1 MRKSARLVTTAGVTV
16 LGLTAMS
23 GMAQADT
30 GGLKLPVDL
39 TGPLAK
45 TGPLGKT
52 VDKTVDGVVK
62 QTTSGTR
69 HSAGSGLHVSLPLD
83 LRLGAPSRR
92 SGKHPAPA
100 VHAGVKASV
109 KASVAP
115 LSVRVG
121 VSLRLCAQ
129 PPREC
134 VPNPPSPIPPTPP
147 APPVPPT
154 PPPTPPVGMPLTPRP
169 PAEVASAAGSLTA
182 IGDSLPF
189 TGGPI
194 GALTL
199 LGAAAVLTG
208 AAGVAA
214 SRRKAARDA

>member
-52 VDKTVDGVVK
+52 VDGVVK

-69 HSAGSGLHVSLPLD
+69 RSSGPGLHVNLPVD
-83 LRLGAPSRR
+83 LRLGAPARE
-92 SGKHPAPA
+92 SGGQAAPA
-100 VHAGVKASV
+100 LHAGVRASV
-109 KASVAP
+109 KIAP
-115 LSVRVG
+115 VPVRARVH
-121 VSLRLCAQ
+121 LRVCAQ

-154 PPPTPPVGMPLTPRP
+154 PPPTPPVGMPLTPRSP
-169 PAEVASAAGSLTA
+169 SKIVSGAGSLPA

-199 LGAAAVLTG
+199 LGAAAVLSG

-214 SRRKAARDA
+214 SRRRKPAGDA

>member
-1 MRKSARLVTTAGVTV
+1 MRKSVRLVTTAGVTV

-52 VDKTVDGVVK
+52 VDDVVK

-92 SGKHPAPA
+92 SGGRPAPA

-115 LSVRVG
+115 LSVRAD

-134 VPNPPSPIPPTPP
+134 VPSPPSPIPPAPP

>member
-1 MRKSARLVTTAGVTV
+1 MRKSVRLVTTAGVTV

-23 GMAQADT
+23 GVAQADT

-52 VDKTVDGVVK
+52 VDNVVK

-69 HSAGSGLHVSLPLD
+69 HSAGTGLRVNLPVD
-83 LRLGAPSRR
+83 LRLGAPARK
-92 SGKHPAPA
+92 SGGHSAPA
-100 VHAGVKASV
+100 VHAGVRASV
-109 KASVAP
+109 KVPVARV
-115 LSVRVG
+115 SVRAG
-121 VSLRLCAQ
+121 VNLRLCAQ

-154 PPPTPPVGMPLTPRP
+154 PPPTPPVGMPLTPRA
-169 PAEVASAAGSLTA
+169 PAEASAAAGSLTA

-194 GALTL
+194 AALTL
-199 LGAAAVLTG
+199 LGATAVLTG
-208 AAGVAA
+208 AAGVAGT
-214 SRRKAARDA
+214 RRKAARDA

>member
-52 VDKTVDGVVK
+52 VDDVVK

-69 HSAGSGLHVSLPLD
+69 HSSGPGLRVNLPVD
-83 LRLGAPSRR
+83 LRLGAPARR
-92 SGKHPAPA
+92 SGGHSAPA

-109 KASVAP
+109 KVAP
-115 LSVRVG
+115 LSVRASVN
-121 VSLRLCAQ
+121 LRVCAE

-134 VPNPPSPIPPTPP
+134 VPNPPSPIPP

-169 PAEVASAAGSLTA
+169 PAEAASASGSLTA

-199 LGAAAVLTG
+199 LGATAVLTG

-214 SRRKAARDA
+214 TRRKAARDA

>member
-1 MRKSARLVTTAGVTV
+1 MRLVTTAGVTV

-52 VDKTVDGVVK
+52 VDGVVK
-62 QTTSGTR
+62 QATSGPR
-69 HSAGSGLHVSLPLD
+69 RSAGPGLRVNLPVD
-83 LRLGAPSRR
+83 LRLGAPARKPGRPS
-92 SGKHPAPA
+92 APA

-109 KASVAP
+109 KVAP
-115 LSVRVG
+115 LSVRAD

-154 PPPTPPVGMPLTPRP
+154 PPPTPPVGMPLTPRQ
-169 PAEVASAAGSLTA
+169 PAEAAPATGSLPA
-182 IGDSLPF
+182 IGDDLPF

-199 LGAAAVLTG
+199 LGATAVLSG
-208 AAGVAA
+208 AAGIAA
-214 SRRKAARDA
+214 SRRKPAGDA

>member
-30 GGLKLPVDL
+30 GGLGLPVDL

-45 TGPLGKT
+45 TGPVGKT
-52 VDKTVDGVVK
+52 VDKVVK

-69 HSAGSGLHVSLPLD
+69 SSGGPGLHVSLPLN
-83 LRLGAPSRR
+83 LRLGAPAHK
-92 SGKHPAPA
+92 SGGHSAPA

-109 KASVAP
+109 NVSVAP
-115 LSVRVG
+115 LSAQAR

-134 VPNPPSPIPPTPP
+134 VPSPPSPIPPTPP

-154 PPPTPPVGMPLTPRP
+154 PPPTPPVSTPLPPSP
-169 PAEVASAAGSLTA
+169 PAEAASAAGSLTA
-182 IGDSLPF
+182 IGGSLPF

-199 LGAAAVLTG
+199 LGAAAVLSG

-214 SRRKAARDA
+214 SRRKAGSGA

>member
-1 MRKSARLVTTAGVTV
+1 MRKRARLVTTAGVTV

-52 VDKTVDGVVK
+52 VDSVVK
-62 QTTSGTR
+62 QTTSGKSPSDT
-69 HSAGSGLHVSLPLD
+69 SSGSQGLRVNLPVHLS
-83 LRLGAPSRR
+83 LGAPARKS
-92 SGKHPAPA
+92 SGKPAPA

-115 LSVRVG
+115 LSAQASL
-121 VSLRLCAQ
+121 SLRLCAQ

-134 VPNPPSPIPPTPP
+134 VPSPPSPIPPTPP

-154 PPPTPPVGMPLTPRP
+154 PPPTPPVGTPLPPTTPVE
-169 PAEVASAAGSLTA
+169 AGTASGSLTA

-199 LGAAAVLTG
+199 LGATAVLTG
-208 AAGVAA
+208 AAGIAA
-214 SRRKAARDA
+214 ARRKPARDA

>member
-1 MRKSARLVTTAGVTV
+1 MRRTVRLVTTAGVTV

-23 GMAQADT
+23 GIAQADT

-52 VDKTVDGVVK
+52 VDSVVK
-62 QTTSGTR
+62 QTTSGAR
-69 HSAGSGLHVSLPLD
+69 HSAGTGLHVNLPVD
-83 LRLGAPSRR
+83 LRLGAPARR
-92 SGKHPAPA
+92 SGEHSAPA
-100 VHAGVKASV
+100 VHTGVKASV
-109 KASVAP
+109 KASAGPV
-115 LSVRVG
+115 SVRAG
-121 VSLRLCAQ
+121 VNLRLCAQ

-154 PPPTPPVGMPLTPRP
+154 PPPTPPVGMPLTPRS
-169 PAEVASAAGSLTA
+169 PAEASAAAGSLTA

-194 GALTL
+194 AALTL
-199 LGAAAVLTG
+199 LGATAVLTG

-214 SRRKAARDA
+214 SRRRAARDA

>member
-1 MRKSARLVTTAGVTV
+1 MRKSVRLVTTAGVTV

-52 VDKTVDGVVK
+52 VDGVVK

-69 HSAGSGLHVSLPLD
+69 HSAGSGLHVNLPID
-83 LRLGAPSRR
+83 LRLGAPARKP
-92 SGKHPAPA
+92 GGHPAPA
-100 VHAGVKASV
+100 VHVGVKASV

-115 LSVRVG
+115 LSVQAG

-134 VPNPPSPIPPTPP
+134 VPSPPNPIPPVPP

-199 LGAAAVLTG
+199 LGATAVLTG